1 MLCFTKVDISLQLSV
16 LRGSVPE
23 EAVQQ
28 SRGTSTKN
36 VSAKDV
42 VDFVAPEVQ
51 LSCLKV
57 AKAEKKVCNVCM
69 VYT

>member
-1 MLCFTKVDISLQLSV
+1 M

-42 VDFVAPEVQ
+42 VDFIAPEVQ
-51 LSCLKV
+51 LSCLKL
-57 AKAEKKVCNVCM
+57 AKADKKVCEYMCS
-69 VYT
+69 TTC